1 MPVCTKCGTAYGSTV
16 RICVRDGTPLVADR
30 ADDRY
35 LGTLLD
41 GKYRIDAFINAG
53 GMGSLYRAL
62 HVMLDKTVAVKVI
75 RNELVTSD
83 EVVARFQREARAAS
97 NLEHPNIVS
106 VYDLGQTPDGTLYIA
121 MEFIDGPSLKE
132 VIRRDGPLTPRDTI
146 DILRQVAGA
155 LSSAHRKQ
163 IVHRDLKSDNLMLE
177 TEDGRRVVKLVDFG
191 IAKTFDD
198 STQLTAA
205 GYMLGTPNYMSP
217 EQAAG
222 KPVDHRTDLYS
233 LGVIL
238 YEMLTG
244 KVPFGDTALTS
255 LLVKLATE
263 VPPPPSARRPDGHV
277 PPALDAVAMR
287 CLEKE
292 PERRFQSADEFAIAL
307 DNAAAEI
314 DGVAATPV
322 PPMLPADRTL
332 LRPSPTRQTGMPTA
346 SVTTTATVETG
357 QQVSVPAARPRTGL
371 SAAALTLRIA
381 AGLLVLAGI
390 AAAVVFGLRPS
401 KNTPQETPASAAIP
415 QPDPS
420 PAPAPALTPPPVAA
434 VPETNI
440 SASAAPARPSASIDE
455 GRARVPAASS
465 SVSRSSGSPPGRAP
479 ESTPPRLSSIPDRT
493 PPSTGPVTSPAP
505 TPQPPASTG
514 PPPPAR
520 VAPSVSVTCQ
530 GSADVCGVI
539 RSEIVQALQ
548 NDQVTVD
555 VEIAVKVAVVSE
567 RPSTQ
572 FGTPSTVRTISVD
585 LTGSSRGAAL
595 AMPPSRVFAFDA
607 LFGRSTLQENARQL
621 ASGTVE
627 AVRAFTKGR
636 N

>member
-155 LSSAHRKQ
+155 LSTAHRKQ

-401 KNTPQETPASAAIP
+401 KITPQETPASAAIP

-440 SASAAPARPSASIDE
+440 SASAAPARPSASIDA

-465 SVSRSSGSPPGRAP
+465 SVSRSSGSSPSRAP
-479 ESTPPRLSSIPDRT
+479 ESTPPRSSNTPDRT

-514 PPPPAR
+514 PPPAR
-520 VAPSVSVTCQ
+520 IAPTVSVECQ
-530 GSADVCGVI
+530 GSADVCGVL

-548 NDQVTVD
+548 NNQVTVD

-572 FGTPSTVRTISVD
+572 FGAPSTIRTISVD
-585 LTGSSRGAAL
+585 LTGRSRGAAL
-595 AMPPSRVFAFDA
+595 VMPPSRVFAFDA
-607 LFGRSTLQENARQL
+607 LFGRATLQENARQL